1 MYERQ
6 RQVHAQKSLMKLSA
20 SEKVSIVVNVD
31 VSSDSI
37 CSLSDVFFFF
47 LISWLASSDTRE
59 RDGVCTQNTSLHAR
73 NRTFLS

>member
-6 RQVHAQKSLMKLSA
+6 RQIHAQKSLMKLSA

-47 LISWLASSDTRE
+47 DFVLSQQR
-59 RDGVCTQNTSLHAR
+59 HA
-73 NRTFLS
+73 